1 MDELGQ
7 ITPPDWCR
15 SPGKMSQCL
24 ERHRPHGPT
33 PHGVLQALIAVPSDS
48 QHCFHPLKRHLPL
61 ARTSP
66 PTATLCDC
74 LERSE
79 LSTTRVEMCCS
90 RTEPAALSS
99 TGSILTAAL
108 LKGKVPEQTV
118 SHLATSYTSVGVA
131 WRQAERKSSSTTC
144 SGGWVRLLVN
154 RAGRL

>member
-7 ITPPDWCR
+7 IIPPDWCR

-33 PHGVLQALIAVPSDS
+33 PHRVLQALIAVTSDS

-61 ARTSP
+61 ARTTS
-66 PTATLCDC
+66 PTATLSDR

-99 TGSILTAAL
+99 TGSILTAVL
-108 LKGKVPEQTV
+108 LRGESPRANRVPPCYKLHECW
-118 SHLATSYTSVGVA
+118 SRMA
-131 WRQAERKSSSTTC
+131 AERKSRIMTS
-144 SGGWVRLLVN
+144 SGG
-154 RAGRL
+154 

>member
-7 ITPPDWCR
+7 IIPPAWCR

-33 PHGVLQALIAVPSDS
+33 PHGVLQVTEISASDS
-48 QHCFHPLKRHLPL
+48 QHCFHPLKHHLPL

-66 PTATLCDC
+66 PTATLSDC
-74 LERSE
+74 LESSE
-79 LSTTRVEMCCS
+79 HSTTRVEMCCS

-99 TGSILTAAL
+99 TGGILTAAL
-108 LKGKVPEQTV
+108 LRGKVPEQTV

-131 WRQAERKSSSTTC
+131 RRQAERKSRIMTC
-144 SGGWVRLLVN
+144 SGG
-154 RAGRL
+154 

>member
-15 SPGKMSQCL
+15 SPGKMSQCP

-33 PHGVLQALIAVPSDS
+33 PHGVLQVTEISASDS

-79 LSTTRVEMCCS
+79 LSTTQVEMCCS

-131 WRQAERKSSSTTC
+131 WRQAERKSSSMTC
-144 SGGWVRLLVN
+144 SGGVRLLVN